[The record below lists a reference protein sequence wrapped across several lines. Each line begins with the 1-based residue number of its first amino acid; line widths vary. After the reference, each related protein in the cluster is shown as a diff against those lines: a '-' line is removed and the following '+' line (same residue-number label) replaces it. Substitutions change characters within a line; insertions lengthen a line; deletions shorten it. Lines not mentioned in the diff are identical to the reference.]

1 MQKIQI
7 KSLKFSSY
15 IKLIM
20 LVSIASGG
28 TFGIIL
34 LILGIFGGDVEANLG
49 PIHLTGVAGGFA
61 SLIIGPIVF
70 QFLV

>member
-1 MQKIQI
+1 
-7 KSLKFSSY
+7 
-15 IKLIM
+15 M

-34 LILGIFGGDVEANLG
+34 LILGILGGDVEANLG
-49 PIHLTGVAGGFA
+49 TIHLTGVAGGFA